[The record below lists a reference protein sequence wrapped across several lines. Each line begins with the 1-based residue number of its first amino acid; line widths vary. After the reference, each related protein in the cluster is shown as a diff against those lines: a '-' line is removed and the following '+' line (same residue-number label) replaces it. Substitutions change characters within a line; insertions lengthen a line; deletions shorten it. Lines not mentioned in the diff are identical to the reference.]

1 LRPQV
6 VAGDCS
12 GDVLIAEARLAGE
25 IAGAPGHETSIPGDL
40 VAFSWLDL
48 IVVVAYLV
56 AITAFGAHFSKG
68 QRTLHDYFLGGR
80 RLPWWAIAFSVVS
93 AETSI
98 LTIISTPG
106 IAYATDMGFLQL
118 VFGYLVARVVV
129 SFILIPKY
137 FAGELYTAYQLIEKR
152 FGRELKIFTAVL
164 FLATRALAEG
174 VRVFAI
180 SIVIEVIF
188 KTGVFTAILII
199 TGLTL
204 FYTFKGGLTAVIWT
218 DVTQLSIYLTGTVIA
233 LFIAVHAIPG
243 GWGEVARL
251 AAPAGKFTIF
261 DFNFNW
267 HQPYLFWSGLVGGT
281 FLTTASHGT
290 DQLIVQRLLA
300 ARNKRQSQSALLSS
314 GLVILFQFTLFLLVG
329 VVLFAFYHHF
339 PPARAFSRPDKV
351 FPTFVVTR
359 LPRGL
364 AGLLTA
370 AIIAA
375 AMANLSAAFNSLAS
389 SSVMDFYKPLFR
401 PDAGQD
407 HYLRVSR
414 GMTLVWGAVLV
425 VIALIAQHAKESVL
439 ELALTI
445 ASVPYGSMLGIFL
458 LGVLTKTANPRG
470 TLAGAL
476 LGLATLIGV
485 VIAGR
490 FGLVTIAWTWYVAIG
505 TLVTFAGGWL
515 ASRILRPAA
524 TA

>member
-1 LRPQV
+1 M
-6 VAGDCS
+6 
-12 GDVLIAEARLAGE
+12 
-25 IAGAPGHETSIPGDL
+25 
-40 VAFSWLDL
+40 AFSWVDL
-48 IVVVAYLV
+48 VVVVAYLI
-56 AITAFGAHFSKG
+56 AITIFGAHFGKR

-80 RLPWWAIAFSVVS
+80 QLPWWAIAFSVVS

-106 IAYATDMGFLQL
+106 IAYASDMGFLQL

-129 SFILIPKY
+129 SFVLIPKY
-137 FAGELYTAYQLIEKR
+137 FAGELYTAYQLIERR
-152 FGRELKIFTAVL
+152 FGRGLKIFTAAL
-164 FLATRALAEG
+164 FLGTRALAEG

-188 KTGVFTAILII
+188 RTGVFTAVLII
-199 TGLTL
+199 TALTL

-218 DVTQLSIYLTGTVIA
+218 DVTQLTIYLSGTVVA
-233 LFIAVHAIPG
+233 LFLALHAIPG
-243 GWGEVARL
+243 GWGEVMHL
-251 AAPAGKFTIF
+251 AAASGHKFAIF
-261 DFNFNW
+261 DFHFNW
-267 HQPYLFWSGLVGGT
+267 HEPYLFWSGLVGGT

-300 ARNKRQSQSALLSS
+300 ARSKRQSQGALLAS
-314 GLVILFQFTLFLLVG
+314 GLVILFQFALFLVVG

-339 PPARAFSRPDKV
+339 PPAQAFGRPDKV
-351 FPTFVVTR
+351 FPTFVVTQ
-359 LPRGL
+359 LPEGL

-389 SSVMDFYKPLFR
+389 SSVMDFYKPFLR
-401 PDAGQD
+401 PDADQK
-407 HYLRVSR
+407 HYVKVSR
-414 GMTLVWGAVLV
+414 LITLGWGAVLV
-425 VIALIAQHAKESVL
+425 VIALISQLANESVL

-458 LGVLTKTANPRG
+458 LGVLTKSATPRG
-470 TLAGAL
+470 TLTGAI
-476 LGLATLIGV
+476 LGLATLIAI
-485 VIAGR
+485 VIAKA
-490 FGLVTIAWTWYVAIG
+490 FGLATIAWTWYVAIG

-515 ASRILRPAA
+515 ASHAARPE